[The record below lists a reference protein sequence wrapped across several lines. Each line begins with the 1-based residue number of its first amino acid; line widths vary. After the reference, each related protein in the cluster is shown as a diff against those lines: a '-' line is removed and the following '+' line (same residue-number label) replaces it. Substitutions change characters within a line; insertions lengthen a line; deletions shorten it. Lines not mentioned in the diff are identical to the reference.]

1 MNLRLWLATSCIAAA
16 ALLVACGGDSDAL
29 SEAPPTVSSP
39 SRIAFVSNRD
49 GYGRIYVMDADGG
62 NQRAVSDPPYG
73 SDVHPTWSPDG
84 TKIAFA
90 SNRDNWDAM
99 DIYVVDADG
108 GNERNISKDP
118 ESTDVWPSW
127 SPLGFTI
134 AFATYGSGKPS
145 SISLMDAGGGN
156 VRTLSGPEG
165 GFPRWPRWSPDGTT
179 MMFTLSNQS
188 KLNTYMIGVDGG
200 NLRMI
205 GDASDYHVA
214 PAWAP
219 DGRSIAAA
227 AGEHRSR
234 SIVVMDVHGRNR
246 RMVTSG
252 PGGYDTYPTWSPDGR
267 SIAYAAREYG
277 DNSSLFPERSDI
289 HVVNLDD
296 LSVTNLTNS
305 GDYDGMPAWSP

>member
-1 MNLRLWLATSCIAAA
+1 
-16 ALLVACGGDSDAL
+16 
-29 SEAPPTVSSP
+29 
-39 SRIAFVSNRD
+39 
-49 GYGRIYVMDADGG
+49 
-62 NQRAVSDPPYG
+62 
-73 SDVHPTWSPDG
+73 
-84 TKIAFA
+84 
-90 SNRDNWDAM
+90 
-99 DIYVVDADG
+99 
-108 GNERNISKDP
+108 
-118 ESTDVWPSW
+118 
-127 SPLGFTI
+127 
-134 AFATYGSGKPS
+134 
-145 SISLMDAGGGN
+145 
-156 VRTLSGPEG
+156 
-165 GFPRWPRWSPDGTT
+165 